1 MKTQTTPFPRKSG
14 ASGTLR
20 HATPK
25 LITQPS
31 LIERIYNRVSLSSM
45 VVVFGVC
52 AVASWIIGG

>member
-1 MKTQTTPFPRKSG
+1 MKTQTMPLPRKSG

-45 VVVFGVC
+45 VVGFGVC
-52 AVASWIIGG
+52 AVVSWFAW